1 MRTSYDTIVLGCG
14 GIGSAALYWLARRL
28 GSDVLG
34 IEQFKLFHHNG
45 ASQDYSRII
54 RHYYHKDCYA
64 QLTPHTYAAWETVHQ
79 ESGVQ
84 VVTKTGGVVIAEVD
98 SPQQA
103 TVERYAASLDPLGVP
118 YEWLDND
125 ELAYRFGQFRPQQ
138 PVKVCYQQDTGIA
151 DPARGNA
158 AQIGLARSYGATI
171 LEECSVRSVQAARGV
186 NDGGVRVVTAQGT
199 FTCRRLVVAA
209 GAWTNTA
216 LATTGFQISLRV
228 SQEQVSY
235 FATPHLKEFAIGN
248 FPVFQWKTDFSYY
261 GFPIYGE
268 VATKAAID
276 DTGAEVTATTRSFT
290 PDPQREAQLESWLS
304 THIPHFVGPKLYTKT
319 CLYTMPPDR
328 DFVLDSLPDHPDIF
342 VAIGAGHAY
351 KFASFLGQVL
361 SELALDG
368 QTAHDISHFTTR
380 RPAITAPAGSAVY
393 QYR

>member
-28 GSDVLG
+28 GRDVLG
-34 IEQFKLFHHNG
+34 IEQFKLFHNNG
-45 ASQDYSRII
+45 ASQDHSRII

-64 QLTPHTYAAWETVHQ
+64 QLTTHTYAAWATVQQ

-84 VVTKTGGVVIAEVD
+84 VVTKTGGVVLAAVD

-103 TVERYAASLDPLGVP
+103 TVERYAESLDPLGIA

-125 ELAYRFGQFRPQQ
+125 ELAYRFGQFRPQE

-151 DPARGNA
+151 DPSRGNA
-158 AQIGLARSYGATI
+158 AHIGLARSYGATI
-171 LEECSVRSVQAARGV
+171 LEECSVRGVQAARRV
-186 NDGGVRVVTAQGT
+186 ADGGIRVTTVKGA

-216 LATTGFQISLRV
+216 LAATGFQLPLRV
-228 SQEQVSY
+228 TQEQVSY

-248 FPVFQWKTDFSYY
+248 FPIFQWKSDFSYY

-276 DTGAEVTATTRSFT
+276 DTGAEVTATTRNFT
-290 PDPQREAQLESWLS
+290 PDPQREAQLENWLS

-328 DFVLDSLPDHPDIF
+328 DFVLDSLPEHPDIF

-380 RPAITAPAGSAVY
+380 RQAIMAPADSGVY